1 MFYMPVFNVY
11 LSKENILR
19 LIRIQM
25 EVTVFH
31 IKDEIILNGT
41 K

>member
-11 LSKENILR
+11 LNKNNILR

-25 EVTVFH
+25 ELT
-31 IKDEIILNGT
+31 IMNLKDEIILNG
-41 K
+41 KQ

>member
-25 EVTVFH
+25 EIIVFH

>member
-11 LSKENILR
+11 LCKKNILR

-25 EVTVFH
+25 ELTIMD
-31 IKDEIILNGT
+31 IKDEIILNGR
-41 K
+41 